1 MHTHSDNAILLDRIT
16 LRIRDRLLF
25 RDTTWKIEP
34 GQHWAVIG
42 PNGAGKTTL
51 VGALTGRVPV
61 VGGRIHWPGALL
73 KKDAIGYVSW
83 EGQRRVVLRDAA
95 LDEARFF
102 SEQAQDALRV
112 RDLFPQPAALDGID
126 APLAPL
132 RHRGLRSLSIGE
144 RLLVFLVYAI
154 RKRPRLLV
162 LDEPF
167 AGLDAPNRRWL
178 QQVLENRMADH
189 TQLILVTHRT
199 EEILPDVTHV
209 LGVKDG
215 RVCCCGLRG
224 EVLGDAMLKKLYG
237 RPANRFPARRRP
249 RAPAGRS
256 QAWIEMRRVNI
267 RYGQRVVLRDV
278 DWKICE
284 GQHWAVVGANG
295 SGKSTLMQLIAGDH
309 PQAYAN
315 EIYWFGRRRGS
326 GETIWQIKRE
336 IGIVSAE
343 FQLYYH
349 RPIRVLAVVR
359 SGFFDTVGLYHRV
372 NARQRKTAAYWMRQ
386 LRIQPLADRPFD
398 TLSAGEQRRVLLA
411 RALVKAPRL
420 LILDEPCQGLDR
432 TARARFLTILDRVG
446 QNETVQ
452 LLYVTHL
459 PGELPACITHRL
471 RLVPTAQGGFTA
483 ETQRTRPAAFRPG

>member
-1 MHTHSDNAILLDRIT
+1 MHTHSDNTIFLDRIT
-16 LRIRDRLLF
+16 LRIRDRSLF

-34 GQHWAVIG
+34 GHHWAVIG

-61 VGGRIHWPGALL
+61 VGGKIHWPGALL

-83 EGQRRVVLRDAA
+83 EGQRRVVLRDAD

-102 SEQAQDALRV
+102 SKQPQDALRV
-112 RDLFPQPAALDGID
+112 RDLFPRPPALDGID

-132 RHRGLRSLSIGE
+132 WDRCLRSLSIGE
-144 RLLVFLVYAI
+144 RLLVFLVHAI

-167 AGLDAPNRRWL
+167 TGLDAPNRRWL
-178 QQVLENRMADH
+178 RQVLENRMADH

-199 EEILPDVTHV
+199 EEILPGVTHV

-215 RVCCCGLRG
+215 RVCCCGFRS
-224 EVLGDAMLKKLYG
+224 EVLGDAVLKNLYG
-237 RPANRFPARRRP
+237 RPAHRFPARRRP
-249 RAPAGRS
+249 RAPVGRS
-256 QAWIEMRRVNI
+256 EAWIEMRRVYV
-267 RYGQRVVLRDV
+267 RYGRRVVLRDV

-315 EIYWFGRRRGS
+315 EIYWLGRRRGS
-326 GETIWQIKRE
+326 GETIWQIKRD
-336 IGIVSAE
+336 IGVVSAE

-359 SGFFDTVGLYHRV
+359 SGFFDTVGLYHQA

-386 LRIQPLADRPFD
+386 LRLESLADRPFD
-398 TLSAGEQRRVLLA
+398 TLSAGEQRSVLLA

-432 TARARFLTILDRVG
+432 TARTRFLAILDRVG
-446 QNETVQ
+446 QNQTAQ

-471 RLVPTAQGGFTA
+471 RLVPTAQGGVTA
-483 ETQRTRPAAFRPG
+483 ETRRVRPNALRTG